1 MKKGVLLHS
10 DISSVISQLGHTDQ
24 IVIADAGLPI
34 PATTARIDLALTHN
48 VPGFLQV
55 LDVVTAEMQ
64 VEAAILAQEII
75 EKNTTLHEALLKQLA
90 QLEQHQ
96 GNTISLHYVSHEEFK
111 KTKWSEPGHY
121 SYRGMFSLCECDP
134 LCWRH
139 LLR

>member
-111 KTKWSEPGHY
+111 KQSSQSRAIIRTGECSPY
-121 SYRGMFSLCECDP
+121 ANVILCAGVTF
-134 LCWRH
+134 
-139 LLR
+139 